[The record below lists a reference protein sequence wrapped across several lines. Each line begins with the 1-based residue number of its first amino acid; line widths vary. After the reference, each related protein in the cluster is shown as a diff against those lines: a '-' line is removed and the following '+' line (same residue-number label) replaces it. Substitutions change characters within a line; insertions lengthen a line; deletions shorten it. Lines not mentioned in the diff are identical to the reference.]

1 MQSLIQRATQVLAL
15 QSQAPFSVY
24 SAAHEQL
31 LSNVPLLKPMM
42 IVVAAGCKQLDG
54 PPEQSLGAGQFV
66 LLPGNGAVNMRN
78 IPLQQQYQALLIE
91 FEGDDFD
98 GLPDALH
105 GIADGQPSSAPQNQ
119 AGDGIAHVVVN
130 DVVAND
136 VVAGDVDAL
145 LHQCL
150 LQFIDW
156 SAQAP
161 EALWSQRRRELLQ
174 LLHYQGWR
182 QLARLRP
189 ASRLTERLQQLIR
202 QAPAQEHTASSLA
215 AQLAMSEATL
225 HRRLRAEKTRL
236 QDIKDQVRLGLA
248 LHWLQSSDDAIQQIG
263 ERCGYFSASRFSE
276 KFRQQFGMSPSELR
290 RTRLME

>member
-1 MQSLIQRATQVLAL
+1 MQSLIQRAIQVLAL
-15 QSQAPFSVY
+15 QPQAPFSVY

-54 PPEQSLGAGQFV
+54 PPEQSLRAGQFV

-98 GLPDALH
+98 GLPDALP

-119 AGDGIAHVVVN
+119 AGDGIEHVVVN
-130 DVVAND
+130 DLVAKN

-156 SAQAP
+156 SARAP
-161 EALWSQRRRELLQ
+161 ESLWPQRRRELLQ

-248 LHWLQSSDDAIQQIG
+248 LHWLQSSDDAIQRIG

-276 KFRQQFGMSPSELR
+276 KFRQQFGMSPRELR

>member
-1 MQSLIQRATQVLAL
+1 
-15 QSQAPFSVY
+15 
-24 SAAHEQL
+24 
-31 LSNVPLLKPMM
+31 LLKPMM

-98 GLPDALH
+98 GLPDALP
-105 GIADGQPSSAPQNQ
+105 GIPDGQASSVSQYQ
-119 AGDGIAHVVVN
+119 AGTISGGGVVGDG
-130 DVVAND
+130 VAND